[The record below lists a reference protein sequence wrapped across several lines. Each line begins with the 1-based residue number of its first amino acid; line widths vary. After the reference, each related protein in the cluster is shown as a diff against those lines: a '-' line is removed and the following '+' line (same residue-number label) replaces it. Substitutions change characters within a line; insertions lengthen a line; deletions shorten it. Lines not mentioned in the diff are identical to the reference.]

1 MPQAQELPNIFPR
14 TKSAEHILL
23 TVTDHDPELLAVALE
38 QHAKAG
44 LPPPS
49 QVRIMTT
56 DSGRGSLLDFITP
69 SINDLSSFTKEQRP
83 ITPNDI
89 VAYTDERGETI
100 GRLATSEEL
109 RDAGDSLLTEVR
121 NLTQSPKT
129 ALHIIIPADSPVA
142 SSATLAMTYFGRP
155 QDRLSLLIAPPATNS
170 SSRISD
176 YFFDKASALRRSES
190 CSLYKV
196 ATVSLRDKYEA
207 MNRDLNTVPQ
217 RVRASDLARE
227 STPELTFDF
236 SKGEVIVRPGIHVA
250 LSPSLLAF
258 YYWMALRAAKEMRPV
273 VPATDADAVIE
284 FLWVR
289 DRVLNYAVKEQG
301 PNSRLE
307 QSAHQM
313 LTSQAAFQKFF
324 DEKKSNVNHALQEA
338 LASKRLFRRYGIH
351 VVSEGLRP
359 KHYAIPMQGGQLGL
373 VDG

>member
-1 MPQAQELPNIFPR
+1 MPKAQELPNIFPR
-14 TKSAEHILL
+14 TKSAEHVLL
-23 TVTDHDPELLAVALE
+23 TVTERDPELLAIAL
-38 QHAKAG
+38 QLHAKVG
-44 LPPPS
+44 LPLPS
-49 QVRIMTT
+49 RVRIMTT

-69 SINDLSSFTKEQRP
+69 ACNDLSSFTKEQRP
-83 ITPNDI
+83 VTREDI
-89 VAYTDERGETI
+89 VAYTNERGEPL

-121 NLTQSPKT
+121 DLTQSTKT

-142 SSATLAMTYFGRP
+142 SFATLAMTYFGRP
-155 QDRLSLLIAPPATNS
+155 QDRLSLLIAPPARD
-170 SSRISD
+170 SRISD
-176 YFFDKASALRRSES
+176 YFFDTASALRRSEN
-190 CSLYKV
+190 CSLYQIT
-196 ATVSLRDKYEA
+196 TVSLRDKYEA
-207 MNRDLNTVPQ
+207 TNRDLNTVPQ
-217 RVRASDLARE
+217 RVRASDLARQ

-236 SKGEVIVRPGIHVA
+236 PKGEVIVRPGIHVA

-273 VPATDADAVIE
+273 VPATDAEAVIE

-289 DRVLNYAVKEQG
+289 NRVLNYAVKDQG

-307 QSAHQM
+307 QSANQM
-313 LTSQAAFQKFF
+313 LASQAAFQKFF
-324 DEKKSNVNHALQEA
+324 DEKKSSVNHALQEA

-351 VVSEGLRP
+351 VVSEGVRP